1 MNGWGCLGL
10 AVIGVIG
17 LVVTGIQILG
27 GIMGTLMGPLAMAFL
42 ILGVIC
48 IILHSSTGSAYV
60 GVPLLLLG
68 IVITTVYIVHCV
80 HTGQVIDLP
89 KFFLDIRH

>member
-27 GIMGTLMGPLAMAFL
+27 GIMGTLAMALL

-48 IILHSSTGSAYV
+48 IIVHSSTGSAYV

>member
-1 MNGWGCLGL
+1 MNGWGCLGF

-17 LVVTGIQILG
+17 LVVTGMQILG
-27 GIMGTLMGPLAMAFL
+27 GFMGTLAIAFL

-48 IILHSSTGSAYV
+48 ITGSAYV

-89 KFFLDIRH
+89 KFFLGIRH

>member
-27 GIMGTLMGPLAMAFL
+27 GIMGTLAMAFL

>member
-27 GIMGTLMGPLAMAFL
+27 GIMGTLAMAFL

-48 IILHSSTGSAYV
+48 IILHSFTGSAYV

-68 IVITTVYIVHCV
+68 IVIMTVYIVHCV